1 MARVWPLFWKPG
13 GNKAFESAAR
23 ARYPP
28 SMNNDNPRLDFDP
41 EEMRAMGHAMVD
53 MVVDHWTHMADKPAA
68 VDLDLESLRKVLRE
82 PLPEAP
88 GDWNATLEMA
98 RTHIFESMGQIAHP
112 RFLAFVPGPSCAV
125 AALGDILTTGYNT
138 AASLWRETPGPVE
151 MELAV
156 LAWLGELVGLDAECE
171 GIFTSGGSVANLTG
185 IAAGRTAILGEDMTG
200 AVAYCASQ
208 THSSVARGFRI
219 LGFARAQ
226 LRAIPVDA
234 AFRIDVAALEAAIAE
249 DRAAGRRPF
258 CIVANAGTTNTGAV
272 DPMHRLADIA
282 EREGMWLHVDGA
294 YGGAAALVPS
304 GRALLAG
311 MERADSVTIDP
322 HKWLFQPYEAGVCFV
337 RHPGLLDRT
346 FASNPEYL
354 QDVAGNDRE
363 VNPADRGIQLSRG
376 ARAFKLWLSLKIY
389 GARAFR
395 AAVQQGIDNG
405 ETAERLLRESGRFE
419 IVTAATLAVVTFRF
433 VRPGVEGA
441 AADAMHR
448 HIVDAL
454 LADGYAFVTSTEL
467 LGRTCLRFCT
477 INPRTTQED
486 LAGTIA
492 RIVQFG
498 DAAGMSGTP

>member
-1 MARVWPLFWKPG
+1 MEK
-13 GNKAFESAAR
+13 
-23 ARYPP
+23 
-28 SMNNDNPRLDFDP
+28 DNPRLDVDP
-41 EEMRAMGHAMVD
+41 ETMRAMGHAMVD
-53 MVVDHWTHMADKPAA
+53 MVVDHWSHMHHRPAA
-68 VDLDLESLRKVLRE
+68 VTRDPASLRAILRE

-88 GDWNATLEMA
+88 GDWQETLVMA
-98 RTHIFESMGQIAHP
+98 REHIFESMGQIAHP
-112 RFLAFVPGPSCAV
+112 RFLAFVPGPSNAV

-156 LAWLGELVGLDAECE
+156 LEWLRELVGLDPACE

-185 IAAGRTAILGEDMTG
+185 IAAGRTAILGEDMAG

-219 LGFARAQ
+219 LGFARSQ
-226 LRAIPVDA
+226 LRAIAVDE
-234 AFRIDVAALEAAIAE
+234 AFRIDLAALEAAIAA

-272 DPMHRLADIA
+272 DPMDALADIA
-282 EREGMWLHVDGA
+282 AREGMWLHVDGA

-304 GRALLAG
+304 GRALLGG
-311 MERADSVTIDP
+311 MARADSVTIDP
-322 HKWLFQPYEAGVCFV
+322 HKWLFQPYEAGVSFV
-337 RHPGLLDRT
+337 RHPGLLERT
-346 FASNPEYL
+346 FANNPEYL
-354 QDVAGNDRE
+354 QDVAGSMLE

-376 ARAFKLWLSLKIY
+376 ARAFKMWLSLKLL

-405 ETAERLLRESGRFE
+405 ELAERLLRRSGRFE
-419 IVTAATLAVVTFRF
+419 IVTPATLAVVTFRF
-433 VRPGVEGA
+433 VRPGFEGA
-441 AADAMHR
+441 AADRLHR
-448 HIVDAL
+448 RIVDAL

-467 LGRTCLRFCT
+467 GGRTCLRFCT

-486 LAGTIA
+486 LAGTID
-492 RIVQFG
+492 RITAFG
-498 DAAGMSGTP
+498 DAVPAGDAP